1 LDIGRVA
8 SWAVGFEKLLND
20 EMGLHVFTEF
30 LKKEF
35 SQENIQFW
43 TECEKLKTLT
53 DPDEVLNCLIL
64 FNYINK
70 SCFFVILDSH

>member
-1 LDIGRVA
+1 MA

-20 EMGLHVFTEF
+20 DMGLYIFTEF

-43 TECEKLKTLT
+43 VECEKLKALS
-53 DPDEVLNCLIL
+53 DPDEV
-64 FNYINK
+64 
-70 SCFFVILDSH
+70 CF